1 MKPAN
6 PYRGVVV
13 PMVSPFTPDGRV
25 DTDAAARVANHLVA
39 HGVAGVFPLGTTGE
53 AASIP
58 IPEKRRLVAAV
69 VEAPARR
76 AMVYAGIPS
85 NCFRESVEAAEAYKA
100 SGVDAVVAHLPSY
113 YPLSDAEI
121 EAYLLRLADAVPLPL
136 VLYNIPA
143 TTHHSLSFD
152 VIDALRRHPNVV
164 ALKDSSGDR
173 QRIEQVLD
181 HVGADFP
188 VLLGSSS
195 LYSVGLR
202 RGAVGV
208 IPSGAHLVPELYQ
221 AMVEAA
227 GRKDWDAVDQLQ
239 VQTDAACAA
248 YLKGRSLGQS
258 LAVLK
263 SLLQAKGL
271 CGRTMLPP
279 LQDYAGN

>member
-1 MKPAN
+1 MPAAN

-13 PMVSPFTPDGRV
+13 PMISPFTPDHRIDV
-25 DTDAAARVANHLVA
+25 EAAARVVNHLVA

-69 VEAPARR
+69 VEATAGR

-85 NCFRESVEAAEAYKA
+85 NCYRESIEAAVAYEE
-100 SGVDAVVAHLPSY
+100 SGADAVVAHLPSY

-121 EAYLLRLADAVPLPL
+121 QAYLLRLADAVPLPL

-181 HVGADFP
+181 HLGDDFP

-227 GRKDWDAVDQLQ
+227 GQKDWDAVDELQ

-263 SLLQAKGL
+263 SLLHAKGL

-279 LQDYAGN
+279 LQDYAM